1 MNESSEAKIAGM
13 LQQGLE
19 FYGAGDFSRAFL
31 IWGEVL
37 ELDPSNE
44 EALDYLRDADRRS
57 KPRGGGSDR
66 GRRSLVDEA
75 RSLLRSEDAE
85 AALELLM
92 SVNITGRL
100 DCQAMVELLRAT
112 LFAQYQ
118 AELSDLAR
126 IPRLVEGSESEFR
139 NRNLPASAG
148 FLLSMIDGETRLGD
162 LVSVSAMDPFE
173 TMRSLSRMF
182 KAGILEWVP

>member
-1 MNESSEAKIAGM
+1 MSESSEAKIASM

-31 IWGEVL
+31 TWTEVL
-37 ELDPSNE
+37 ELDPGNE

-57 KPRGGGSDR
+57 KPRGDALDGV
-66 GRRSLVDEA
+66 RRSLVDEA
-75 RSLLRSEDAE
+75 RSLLRSENAE

-92 SVNITGRL
+92 SAGTRGRL
-100 DCQAMVELLRAT
+100 DCEAMAELLRAS

-118 AELSDLAR
+118 TKLGDPSQ
-126 IPRLVEGSESEFR
+126 IPRLVSGSDLDFR

-148 FLLSMIDGETRLGD
+148 FLLSMVDGETRLGD
-162 LVSVSAMDPFE
+162 LVSLSGMDPFE
-173 TMRSLSRMF
+173 TMRSLCRMF
-182 KAGILEWVP
+182 DAGILEWVR